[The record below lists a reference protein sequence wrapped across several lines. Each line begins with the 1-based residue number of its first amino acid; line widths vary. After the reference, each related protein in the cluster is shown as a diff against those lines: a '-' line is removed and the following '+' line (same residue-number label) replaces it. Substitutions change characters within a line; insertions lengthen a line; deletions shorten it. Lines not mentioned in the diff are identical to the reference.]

1 MELLE
6 RGHFLQALGDCPP
19 GCVALVAG
27 EAGIGKTSL
36 LRAWCATADRRV
48 LWGSC
53 DALRTPRPLGP
64 LRDMARLT
72 GEALR
77 RFERLGARPAADAV
91 ARSLRNLGIRAPR
104 RSTLSHPDGLT
115 AREADVL
122 CLLRE
127 QLSNAQIAERL
138 RISPKTVDHHVS
150 SILAKL
156 GVRNRQ
162 EAARHVPADP

>member
-1 MELLE
+1 
-6 RGHFLQALGDCPP
+6 
-19 GCVALVAG
+19 
-27 EAGIGKTSL
+27 
-36 LRAWCATADRRV
+36 
-48 LWGSC
+48 
-53 DALRTPRPLGP
+53 
-64 LRDMARLT
+64 MARLT

-122 CLLRE
+122 YLLRE